1 MLPQFS
7 KDKTV
12 NFFAHLLTRRFF
24 APPPVAC
31 ARQGSAWRG
40 WLEVNRGL

>member
-7 KDKTV
+7 NDKTV
-12 NFFAHLLTRRFF
+12 NFAHLLTRRFCTP
-24 APPPVAC
+24 ARVAC